1 MPNQYFIGITP
12 PPDYLAKVEHF
23 QRKWINFLG
32 VEPHITLKAQG
43 GLSPDKKWIE
53 KVENVCKKIHPFTLT
68 VAEPHYFGD
77 NILYLSVTCDQL
89 FPLHE
94 AIVKAISPPE
104 ELIKHYFEL
113 DDYVGHLT
121 LGKEQYGIS
130 KSDLKD
136 IELLAKQELTPYP
149 TFKVESIRIYE
160 LKPSNKR
167 YEPYLDL
174 PLGANL

>member
-12 PPDYLAKVEHF
+12 PHDYLTKVEHF

-43 GLSPDKKWIE
+43 GLTSDKKWIE
-53 KVENVCKKIHPFTLT
+53 KVENVCKRIQPFMLTLSK
-68 VAEPHYFGD
+68 PHYFGA

-130 KSDLKD
+130 KSALKD
-136 IELLAKQELTPYP
+136 MELLAEKELSPYP
-149 TFKVESIRIYE
+149 TFKVKSIRIYE
-160 LKPSNKR
+160 LKLNSKR
-167 YEPYLDL
+167 YEPYVDL
-174 PLGANL
+174 PLGADL